1 MTAEIAEIWRYPV
14 KGLAGERLR
23 ESAVVTGKVLPE
35 DRRFALARGNA
46 DVDPDNPVW
55 AMKTSFHM
63 LMHGGD
69 EGLAA
74 LTPRFDDASGAL
86 AILKDGREVMAATAT
101 DADGQAKLS
110 AFFADYLGLDRAR
123 PPRFAEARGFAFGNV
138 EPRVVSL
145 INLASVAHLAETS
158 GRAIDPRR
166 FRGNV
171 MVSGLDP
178 WAERDWVGKTLKIG
192 KQSFTVPKETI
203 RCGATAVNPE
213 SLRRDLNVPKLLRQ
227 LYGHMFCGVYLEAR
241 SDGPLALGDRLVLED
256 G

>member
-1 MTAEIAEIWRYPV
+1 MTAEVTEIWRFPV
-14 KGLAGERLR
+14 KGLAAEI
-23 ESAVVTGKVLPE
+23 LPE
-35 DRRFALARGNA
+35 TSIRKGWTLPSDRRFALARVES
-46 DVDPDNPVW
+46 DIDPAVPRW

-74 LTPRFDDASGAL
+74 LTPRFDEASGAL

-123 PPRFAEARGFAFGNV
+123 PPRFAEAKGFAFGNV

-158 GRAIDPRR
+158 GQAIDPRR